1 MTLSTESDSRL
12 PFDRALLD
20 DEDRMMIVLEEVIEG
35 EVMKED
41 DEEGDE

>member
-12 PFDRALLD
+12 PFDSVLLD
-20 DEDRMMIVLEEVIEG
+20 DEDRMMIVLEEVMEG
-35 EVMKED
+35 EVVKEV